1 MNMKL
6 RAAGYT
12 AGVISLVFG
21 SISLLTYI
29 AKEQSTF
36 ILAGGL
42 LAYMVYL
49 MYRIKLG
56 ELEFEQQE
64 YQRAEDIVK
73 AKQKLADLEQSK

>member
-12 AGVISLVFG
+12 AGLVSIVFG
-21 SISLLTYI
+21 SISLLTYF
-29 AKEQSTF
+29 AKEQSTY
-36 ILAGGL
+36 ILAGGF
-42 LAYMVYL
+42 LAYLVYL

-73 AKQKLADLEQSK
+73 SKQKLADLEQSK